1 MGGKGDSLQVS
12 VYCRRQ
18 QLCRLESFKL
28 VKNDRTE
35 TLLSCRPVVG
45 EEEEEHSTSS
55 GTAGTAADSAA
66 DLLPSLLL
74 TQSSVEVE
82 EERSSCSLPS
92 CREEVPSLLE
102 EVEEDSSSCQS
113 FHYYRSS
120 AVPRAAGQSDS

>member
-12 VYCRRQ
+12 VYCRQ

-28 VKNDRTE
+28 VKNDRAE

-55 GTAGTAADSAA
+55 GTAGTAAADSAA
-66 DLLPSLLL
+66 DLHPSLLI
-74 TQSSVEVE
+74 QSSEEVE

-113 FHYYRSS
+113 FHYCRSS
-120 AVPRAAGQSDS
+120 AAPRAAGQSDS